1 MLVIMLRTVTLLRD
15 LPLVLIM
22 DDRVSDDA
30 LPSQLLVEPL
40 QRRRDTGILIAQAI
54 GQMHKERIRV
64 RRLGVLRQHSV
75 GWFGRAASSRARPDV
90 GQSIGRASAGTAV
103 HDPFRRDSP

>member
-1 MLVIMLRTVTLLRD
+1 
-15 LPLVLIM
+15 M
-22 DDRVSDDA
+22 DDRISGRA

-75 GWFGRAASSRARPDV
+75 GWFGRAASRAQQSV

-103 HDPFRRDSP
+103 HDPFSDSP